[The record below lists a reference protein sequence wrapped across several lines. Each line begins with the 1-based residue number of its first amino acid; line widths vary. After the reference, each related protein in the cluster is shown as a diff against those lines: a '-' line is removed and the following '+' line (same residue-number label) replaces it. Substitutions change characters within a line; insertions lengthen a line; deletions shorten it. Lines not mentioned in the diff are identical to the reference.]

1 MRERR
6 SRSYRSV
13 DAGEAER
20 LGRQARTL
28 FPLERIALVEHGLAA
43 GQTILDLGCGQGTF
57 LGLVA
62 EAFAGSRCIGLDR
75 SARLLVAARQQRGVA
90 EVVQCDLADRARL
103 LAELERIGPQT
114 VLCRFVLQHM
124 TSQEREA
131 LLAAL
136 AEHSARLPLRVVLA
150 DVDSDSWFDE
160 PPSPLLAEAREQLN
174 ALQAR
179 NGGDRRI
186 GARLAEL
193 LREAGFS
200 DIRSSRVR
208 VDSALMGF
216 PSFWAAF
223 GQVLCAGLRSRP
235 SAREALLEWS
245 RDPGTAARWRAGFDV
260 VYASAS
266 RTTPDE

>member
-1 MRERR
+1 MRERP

-13 DAGEAER
+13 DVSEVER

-28 FPLERIALVEHGLAA
+28 FPLEHRALVEHGLAA

-75 SARLLVAARQQRGVA
+75 SAPLLVAARRERGVA
-90 EVVQCDLADRARL
+90 EVVQCDLADRGRL
-103 LAELERIGPQT
+103 LAELERIGPKT

-124 TSQEREA
+124 TTREREA
-131 LLAAL
+131 LLSAL
-136 AEHSARLPLRVVLA
+136 AEHSARHPLRVVLA
-150 DVDSDSWFDE
+150 DVDSASWFFE
-160 PPSPLLAEAREQLN
+160 PPSPLLAEAKEKLD

-179 NGGDRRI
+179 LGGDRRI
-186 GARLAEL
+186 GGRLVEL

-200 DIRSSRVR
+200 DIRSSRVC

-216 PSFWAAF
+216 APFWAAF

-235 SAREALLEWS
+235 SAREAVLEWG
-245 RDPGTAARWRAGFDV
+245 RDAGTAARWRAGFDIF
-260 VYASAS
+260 YASAS

>member
-13 DAGEAER
+13 DVSESER

-28 FPLERIALVEHGLAA
+28 FPLERSALVEHGLAA

-62 EAFAGSRCIGLDR
+62 DAFAGSRCIGLNR
-75 SARLLVAARQQRGVA
+75 SAPLLVAARQERGVA

-103 LAELERIGPQT
+103 LAELERVGPQI
-114 VLCRFVLQHM
+114 VLCRFVFQHM
-124 TSQEREA
+124 TTGEREA
-131 LLAAL
+131 LLSAL
-136 AEHSARLPLRVVLA
+136 AAHSARHPLRVVLA
-150 DVDSDSWFDE
+150 DVDSDSWFVE
-160 PPSPLLAEAREQLN
+160 PPSPLLAEAHEELN

-179 NGGDRRI
+179 LGGDRRI
-186 GARLAEL
+186 GARLALL

-200 DIRSSRVR
+200 NIRSSRVR
-208 VDSALMGF
+208 VDSALTGF

-223 GQVLCAGLRSRP
+223 GQVLCYGLRSRP
-235 SAREALLEWS
+235 SAREALLAWS
-245 RDPGTAARWRAGFDV
+245 RDAGTEARWRAGFDV

>member
-1 MRERR
+1 MSARR

-13 DAGEAER
+13 DVSEAER

-28 FPLERIALVEHGLAA
+28 FPLEHRALVEHGLAA
-43 GQTILDLGCGQGTF
+43 GQTLLDLGCGQGTF

-75 SARLLVAARQQRGVA
+75 SGPLLVAARDERGVA
-90 EVVQCDLADRARL
+90 EVVQCDLDDRGRL
-103 LAELERIGPQT
+103 LTELERIGPQS

-124 TSQEREA
+124 TTREREA
-131 LLAAL
+131 LLSAL
-136 AEHSARLPLRVVLA
+136 AEHSARHPLRVVLA
-150 DVDSDSWFDE
+150 DVDSDSSFFE
-160 PPSPLLAEAREQLN
+160 PASLLLTEAKEELN

-179 NGGDRRI
+179 LGGDRRI
-186 GARLAEL
+186 GVRMAEL
-193 LREAGFS
+193 LRETGFS

-235 SAREALLEWS
+235 SAREAVLEWG
-245 RDPGTAARWRAGFDV
+245 RDAGTAARWRAGFDIF
-260 VYASAS
+260 YASAS